1 MGETDKKYDSVEKLS
16 DNPYLNLYHINART
30 DQGKPFDY
38 YFASRN
44 DEIQIKHKT
53 HSMKPEGMAIYAVR
67 KEEPD
72 KIVLLRQYRYP
83 LNDYV
88 YELPA
93 GLVEEGETPA
103 QAAVREMEEE
113 TGLALTVYEGG
124 QTYYRRPF
132 FLAQGF
138 SDESGCMIF
147 GTASGS
153 ICTDKQEDSED
164 IEVIFADKEEVR
176 RILSQERVS
185 IRAGFLLMQFLQMK
199 EDAPFAF
206 LEG

>member
-30 DQGKPFDY
+30 DQGKSFDY

-83 LNDYV
+83 LNDYI

-93 GLVEEGETPA
+93 GLVEEEETPA
-103 QAAVREMEEE
+103 QAAVREMKEE
-113 TGLALTVYEGG
+113 TGLTLTVYEGG
-124 QTYYRRPF
+124 QAYYRRPF

-147 GTASGS
+147 GTASGC
-153 ICTDKQEDSED
+153 IGTDGQEDSED
-164 IEVIFADKEEVR
+164 IEVILADKEEVR
-176 RILSQERVS
+176 RILSQERVTV
-185 IRAGFLLMQFLQMK
+185 RAAYLLMQFLQMEK
-199 EDAPFAF
+199 EAPFAF
-206 LEG
+206 LEY

>member
-1 MGETDKKYDSVEKLS
+1 MGETDKKYDGVEKLS
-16 DNPYLNLYHINART
+16 HNPYLNLYHINART
-30 DQGKPFDY
+30 GKGDPFDY

-44 DEIQIKHKT
+44 DETNIKHKT

-83 LNDYV
+83 LNDYI

-93 GLVEEGETPA
+93 GLVEEEETPA
-103 QAAVREMEEE
+103 QAAVREMKEE
-113 TGLALTVYEGG
+113 TGLTLTVYEGG
-124 QTYYRRPF
+124 QAYYRRPF

-147 GTASGS
+147 GTASGC
-153 ICTDKQEDSED
+153 IGTDGQEDSED
-164 IEVIFADKEEVR
+164 IEVILADKEEVR
-176 RILSQERVS
+176 RILSQERVTV
-185 IRAGFLLMQFLQMK
+185 RAAYLLMQFLQMEK
-199 EDAPFAF
+199 EAPFAF
-206 LEG
+206 LEY